1 MSRAAK
7 EAGGSAET
15 VRGTRCST
23 DPVPVRYLF
32 FPVPPGLACVAEN
45 GDGGTPALGLG
56 CFGFF
61 GSLLLLSCPF
71 AMFNSPAVMNEGGLL
86 PACLKEVTLFD
97 ATERGEV
104 LETASVIGT
113 APLSRGAKPIRLRP
127 SRAACFTPE
136 PARRLGRFACPAP
149 SRTTVPCPDRA

>member
-1 MSRAAK
+1 MCRAAK

-23 DPVPVRYLF
+23 DPVALRYLF

-45 GDGGTPALGLG
+45 GDGGTPALGFG

-113 APLSRGAKPIRLRP
+113 APLSRGAKRFGCVRV
-127 SRAACFTPE
+127 ADACFTPE
-136 PARRLGRFACPAP
+136 PGRRLARFACPAP
-149 SRTTVPCPDRA
+149 SRTTVPCPGRA

>member
-1 MSRAAK
+1 
-7 EAGGSAET
+7 
-15 VRGTRCST
+15 
-23 DPVPVRYLF
+23 
-32 FPVPPGLACVAEN
+32 
-45 GDGGTPALGLG
+45 LGLG

-149 SRTTVPCPDRA
+149 SRTTVPCLARA